1 MLSSSSASTMHS
13 REGLPPPKRNRST
26 RLSSALC
33 TPPSARRD
41 WKGKEIGIIGPLPTY
56 RSGGSAQV
64 IRTSQRAFRAKKHGP
79 QCKDSLTFRTKT
91 RVPRASQD
99 VLLKRTCPPHSP
111 GTDSNATGDTRRC
124 PWEASSIPRQSSWT
138 EYTRKRLRAV
148 LGKVGF
154 PSPLAKPN
162 ALATK
167 ACCFVRNNHRTR
179 THNRVRHQS
188 PAKRRPPTHCR
199 GM

>member
-99 VLLKRTCPPHSP
+99 VLLKCTCPPIHLEQTPTQLGAPEDVP
-111 GTDSNATGDTRRC
+111 GRLALFQGKAVGPNKQESDSEPC
-124 PWEASSIPRQSSWT
+124 
-138 EYTRKRLRAV
+138 
-148 LGKVGF
+148 
-154 PSPLAKPN
+154 
-162 ALATK
+162 
-167 ACCFVRNNHRTR
+167 
-179 THNRVRHQS
+179 
-188 PAKRRPPTHCR
+188 
-199 GM
+199 